1 MALTPKQE
9 AFAQAVASGKNQS
22 DAYRAAYA
30 AGKMKASS
38 INVNASKLM
47 ADAKVAQRVAEL
59 RAPAAEKAKITLESH
74 LADLMALRNLAVKQK
89 QISAAIAAEVARGK
103 AAGVHVE
110 KSESLVTT
118 RELPAS
124 VDDFV

>member
-9 AFAQAVASGKNQS
+9 AFAIAYVETGNASE
-22 DAYRAAYA
+22 AYRRSYSAS
-30 AGKMKASS
+30 KMKPET
-38 INVNASKLM
+38 VNRN
-47 ADAKVAQRVAEL
+47 AKVLIDNDKIATRVAEIRKPVVIAAQITL
-59 RAPAAEKAKITLESH
+59 DSHLKRLDALSIAAEESG
-74 LADLMALRNLAVKQK
+74 QF
-89 QISAAIAAEVARGK
+89 SAAISAEIARGK

-110 KSESLVTT
+110 KSEHLLTM

>member
-9 AFAQAVASGKNQS
+9 AFAQAVVGGMSQA
-22 DAYRAAYA
+22 DAYRTAYS
-30 AGKMKASS
+30 AGKMKDSS
-38 INVNASKLM
+38 IHVNASKLM

-59 RAPAAEKAKITLESH
+59 REPAARAASMTLESH
-74 LADLMALRNLAVKQK
+74 LADLMTLRDLAKGGGQY
-89 QISAAIAAEVARGK
+89 SAAISAEIARGK

-110 KSESLVTT
+110 KSEQLVTT

-124 VDDFV
+124 VDEFV